1 MRILLT
7 CPYAWDSPG
16 GVQVHVREL
25 GERLRSRGH
34 DVLALGPGTV
44 TPPESWILAVGRPV
58 RLRYNRSVAPICPSR
73 ASARRVREA
82 MRRFR
87 PDVVHAHEPLVPSS
101 SLFALLA
108 SDAPVV
114 ATFHSGATRSLL
126 FDLAAPALR
135 GIARRIAVR
144 VAVSRTAES
153 FASARIGGGFKIVP
167 NGVPLERFEAAQPA
181 RLPGGRRL
189 LFVGRLDQRKGFP
202 IAVRAF
208 GRLVEEFADLW
219 LVVAGDGPERD
230 AVAALPSEIR
240 ARVYMAG
247 RVDNRD
253 LPPLHA
259 AADVFLAP
267 SLGGESFGVVLV
279 EAMAAGVPVV
289 ASRTAGYDEVVR
301 DGVDGLLVAPGDPS
315 AAAKAVRRLLRDPD
329 LAGRLAAAGRERA
342 RAFSWDVV
350 TDRLEAIYRDVMPPC
365 TGGVARMAP

>member
-1 MRILLT
+1 MRILLA

-25 GERLRSRGH
+25 GERLRSRDH
-34 DVLALGPGTV
+34 EVLALGPGST
-44 TPPESWILAVGRPV
+44 TPAEPWILAVGRPIP
-58 RLRYNRSVAPICPSR
+58 LRYNKSVAPICPSA
-73 ASARRVREA
+73 ASSRRTREA

-87 PDVVHAHEPLVPSS
+87 PDVVHAHEPLVPST

-126 FDLAAPALR
+126 FDIAAPALR
-135 GIARRIAVR
+135 RVARRIAVR

-153 FASARIGGGFKIVP
+153 FASTRIGGDYRIVP
-167 NGVPLERFEAAQPA
+167 NGVPVERFEGAEPA

-189 LFVGRLDQRKGFP
+189 LFVGRLDRRKGFP
-202 IAVRAF
+202 VAVRAF
-208 GRLVEEFADLW
+208 GRLAEEFADLW
-219 LVVAGDGPERD
+219 LVVAGDGPERE
-230 AVAALPSEIR
+230 ALAALPAEIR
-240 ARVYMAG
+240 ARVHMAG
-247 RVDNRD
+247 RLDNRD

-315 AAAKAVRRLLRDPD
+315 AAAEAVRRLLRDPD
-329 LAGRLAAAGRERA
+329 LAERLAAAGRDRA
-342 RAFSWDVV
+342 RTFSWDLV
-350 TDRLEAIYRDVMPPC
+350 TDRLEAIYRDVTRPLA
-365 TGGVARMAP
+365 GGVARMAP